1 MVVSNSTQTKVK
13 IQEVDNGLDIS
24 VAKPK
29 WRKWKMQATSKE
41 SCGGKGVPLQ

>member
-1 MVVSNSTQTKVK
+1 MVVSNSTQTKAK

-29 WRKWKMQATSKE
+29 WRKWKMQSTSKE
-41 SCGGKGVPLQ
+41 SCGGK